1 MFMMQVLTKKKK
13 MMQVGFT
20 GFIVI
25 ILIMFIR
32 VPFKSRTFEFY
43 FLDFTTVKDS

>member
-1 MFMMQVLTKKKK
+1 MF